1 MGSRVQ
7 TSAVCTRELGY
18 TIIVMARYSAL
29 WLVATIAIASVS
41 GTPARKSKE
50 IAEYD
55 DYYDSDTPVAVTCPG
70 FPGYCS
76 ESYIGD
82 TCTVVCARGRNNVPQ
97 CQEDGTWTDI
107 PRCIEH
113 DPGVEEQVT
122 GVCPGV
128 PGYCSL
134 DWPGALCEFE
144 CPIGAAIRS
153 SCTPDG
159 TWEPYPTCD
168 GDPRE
173 TQDGCNPCPGP
184 DGGPRNRTIDAGSGS
199 GRGSNNIPRGGG
211 KKQGSGSNRGG
222 GNRNGGQKG
231 GAPQRSGGGSRNA
244 GGQNRGQGAGQS
256 SSRNKGH
263 SQTQGGGQS
272 RSQNRGNTNNG
283 GQSQGRRPSKSQSGG
298 QPSGNQSSGD
308 QSSGG
313 QSSGQCP
320 GEELQA
326 CIDVCPGFSA
336 RVFGACVAGCAKRCP
351 AKK

>member
-1 MGSRVQ
+1 MGVASRPAQCAHVSL
-7 TSAVCTRELGY
+7 TIL
-18 TIIVMARYSAL
+18 IIVMARYSAL
-29 WLVATIAIASVS
+29 WLATIATAGVT

-76 ESYIGD
+76 ESYVGD

-122 GVCPGV
+122 GVCPGI
-128 PGYCSL
+128 PGYRSL

-199 GRGSNNIPRGGG
+199 GRGSNNIP
-211 KKQGSGSNRGG
+211 K
-222 GNRNGGQKG
+222 
-231 GAPQRSGGGSRNA
+231 
-244 GGQNRGQGAGQS
+244 
-256 SSRNKGH
+256 
-263 SQTQGGGQS
+263 GGGQS
-272 RSQNRGNTNNG
+272 RSQNRGNSNNG

-298 QPSGNQSSGD
+298 QSSGG

-326 CIDVCPGFSA
+326 CIDVCP
-336 RVFGACVAGCAKRCP
+336 R
-351 AKK
+351 

>member
-29 WLVATIAIASVS
+29 LLVATIATAGVT

-55 DYYDSDTPVAVTCPG
+55 DYYDSDTPVAVTRPG

-76 ESYIGD
+76 ESYVGD

-122 GVCPGV
+122 GVCPGI

-211 KKQGSGSNRGG
+211 KKQGGVSNRGG

-231 GAPQRSGGGSRNA
+231 GAQQRSGGGSRNA
-244 GGQNRGQGAGQS
+244 GGQHRGQGAGQS

-272 RSQNRGNTNNG
+272 RSQNRGNSNNG

-298 QPSGNQSSGD
+298 HSSGD
-308 QSSGG
+308 